1 MTTFR
6 ELQKEINERKPG
18 WVRRSSRRIDR
29 ILEGPATDAP
39 LVLWSAFFAVLICL
53 AGWLDR

>member
-18 WVRRSSRRIDR
+18 WVQRSSRRIDD
-29 ILEGPATDAP
+29 ILAGPDTDGYLALWCWLMLL
-39 LVLWSAFFAVLICL
+39 LVCVV
-53 AGWLDR
+53 GWLDA

>member
-18 WVRRSSRRIDR
+18 WVQRSSRRIDR
-29 ILEGPATDAP
+29 ILEGPDTDGYLALWCGLMLL
-39 LVLWSAFFAVLICL
+39 LVCVV
-53 AGWLDR
+53 GWLDA

>member
-39 LVLWSAFFAVLICL
+39 LVLWCWLMLLLVCVV
-53 AGWLDR
+53 GWLDA